1 MNGPKRTIISRRAR
15 PAKEPL
21 SHEQIVQTAYRLL
34 EDEGLPGMTMR
45 KIAKALDTGPSSLYV
60 YVKNAQELNAYV
72 MDYALGQLQL
82 PQEHDGPWKTR
93 LFGALEAYFELLQ
106 HRPGLAELA
115 VTTIPAGV
123 NALSLTEY
131 LLSALHE
138 AGIVS
143 RSAAWGADLFM
154 FYVSSFLYEK
164 TSEAR
169 GTMPMPLIQET
180 YRSADPARFP
190 HIARLQQEIFSGNI
204 EARERFRWGLEVILQ
219 GLLQAKQDNA

>member
-1 MNGPKRTIISRRAR
+1 MNEPKRTIVSRRAR

-21 SHEQIVQTAYRLL
+21 SHEQIVQTAYKLL
-34 EDEGLPGMTMR
+34 EDEGLSGMTMR

-82 PQEHDGPWKTR
+82 PQDEGPWKTR

-106 HRPGLAELA
+106 DRPGLAALA

-123 NALSLTEY
+123 HALRLTEY
-131 LLSALHE
+131 ILSNLHE

-143 RSAAWGADLFM
+143 RSAAWGADLFL
-154 FYVSSFLYEK
+154 FYVSSFLFEK

-180 YRSADPARFP
+180 YRTADPARFP
-190 HIARLQQEIFSGNI
+190 HIARLQQEMFSGDI

-219 GLLQAKQDNA
+219 GLLQAKEE